1 METFISKI
9 KELSAEYDRNKEIPT
24 FFLGNKCLE
33 ELFLILMN
41 QR

>member
-24 FFLGNKCLE
+24 FLGNKCLE